1 MVDCAKAGHLPML
14 QVHDELAFSV
24 TDAAEAKQLARRME
38 QAVPLVIPNK
48 CDIELGPTWGD
59 AVEI

>member
-1 MVDCAKAGHLPML
+1 ML